1 MLIYNNPTPHPH
13 YPSGV
18 QGEALWEEVCV
29 VPDRLVCRQL
39 VQDQRPSYQL
49 YSGEHDGGCGGTRDH
64 RDRHAESGD
73 CSWRLQHGGN
83 TRNTVVSHPLPD

>member
-1 MLIYNNPTPHPH
+1 MLNTSLGIILLMVIYHFLPPFIQSP
-13 YPSGV
+13 YLPPSLPAAGV
-18 QGEALWEEVCV
+18 QGEALREEVCL

-64 RDRHAESGD
+64 RDRHAES
-73 CSWRLQHGGN
+73 
-83 TRNTVVSHPLPD
+83 